1 MWSTFPL
8 FGSTLLLAVM
18 VIASYTFAVSLSAGA
33 SGRIKTL
40 QAARLGAYGTV
51 ALIAVAVLC
60 LAYAFVSHDFRLRYV
75 AHYSDRSMPTIFL
88 LTALWGGQDGSLLWW
103 LFLLSGYIG
112 VCVFSLGKKHLDL
125 QPYVIATLMGIVI
138 FFCVL
143 MAFAANPFSTSIS
156 GARADGEGLNPL
168 LQNFY
173 MIIHPPSLYVGFVG
187 CSIPFAF
194 AVAALCTGRL
204 DAEWIQASRKFSL
217 FALLFLAI
225 GNTLG
230 MLWAYVELG
239 WGGYWAWDPVENA
252 AFMPLLSLGA
262 FVHSVM
268 IQERRGMLKV
278 WNVFLICLTFF
289 MTIFGTFLTRSGAIA
304 SVHSFAQSSI
314 GEYFLW
320 FLALVASFCVTM
332 ILYRWPE
339 LRSIEPGVGNK
350 DRLSSAKGSVAIA
363 LSSLVGIGAG
373 GVLMLIANVGFKKEL
388 ASSGMLILAGAL
400 AVGAAAGAFM
410 IVRNPIAAW
419 VQTPVN
425 VLRGAAI
432 ASGWVI
438 VAGLAP
444 GAWVLSGKMGTMSAE
459 IRVVVF
465 SAVVGVAVYAALELV
480 FRRMTRGLKLA
491 PNRPQMESI
500 LSREFTFLL
509 NNYGLLG
516 IMLFILVATTFP
528 MVSEALWNERVTV
541 GPPYYNAWMQ
551 PLGLV
556 VFFLM
561 GVGTL
566 FGWKKTSPEALKRA
580 FVAPTTAAFLAVAAH
595 FALGR
600 KLGFPA
606 VVWSEPIYGGA
617 LGSALRAF
625 NAYTPV
631 LGFALAIFNVTV
643 IAQEFVFLFRSQS
656 RAGDGG
662 RGFLAKIPAPL
673 RPLAAIV
680 CFPLWMV
687 MLPPTGRR
695 RYGGYIVHLGIAL
708 MFLGF
713 TGKSWTVDRETSMA
727 PGQTYKVE
735 RLAVQYV
742 GPRMEVDNNKRMI
755 FADIRVFEEGKEIG
769 KLAPAKFIYKK
780 MPDSPTTEVE
790 LLRSIRDDLYLVVGS
805 INPDTKVASLQ
816 IHLNPLVNWI
826 WFGALI
832 LIFGS
837 FVGMWPELDP
847 EESRAWRV
855 ARGTAAVA
863 ASTTLGV
870 ILALMPVPA
879 FAQTTAT
886 QHAGSVQM
894 DDPKEKA
901 VFGALRCMCG
911 TCPRE
916 LLSSCSCSTADQTR
930 ERLRMRLAKGDTPQA
945 IIDDYTAEYGT
956 AALAIP
962 PDKGAMKAIYV
973 APLFAIAGGGIALAF
988 ILRRWR
994 ANESS
999 SSNESDSTK
1008 DESNSDET
1016 PKRDET
1022 RGRGSRGSAEGR
1034 TRDDYDDRID
1044 ADLRDLDDE

>member
-18 VIASYTFAVSLSAGA
+18 VVASYTFAVSLSAGA
-33 SGRIKTL
+33 TGRIKTL
-40 QAARLGAYGTV
+40 HAARLGAYGTV

-75 AHYSDRSMPTIFL
+75 AHYSDRSMPTVFL

-103 LFLLSGYIG
+103 LFLLAGYIG
-112 VCVFSLGKKHLDL
+112 ACVFGMGKKHLEL
-125 QPYVIATLMGIVI
+125 QPYVLATLMAVVI

-143 MAFAANPFSTSIS
+143 MAFAANPFSTGVA
-156 GARADGEGLNPL
+156 GARTDGEGLNPL

-173 MIIHPPSLYVGFVG
+173 MIIHPPSLYTGFVG

-194 AVAALCTGRL
+194 GVAALATGRL
-204 DAEWIQASRKFSL
+204 DAEWIQACRKFTL

-230 MLWAYVELG
+230 MLWAYEELG

-252 AFMPLLSLGA
+252 AFMPMLSLAA

-320 FLALVASFCVTM
+320 FLVLVAAFCATM
-332 ILYRWPE
+332 IMYRWPE
-339 LRSIEPGVGNK
+339 LRGVEPAVSSK
-350 DRLSSAKGSVAIA
+350 ERLASAKETVALGLSVLVA
-363 LSSLVGIGAG
+363 VGIG
-373 GVLMLIANVGFKKEL
+373 VLLLAVAFFARKKEI
-388 ASSGMLILAGAL
+388 ASSGMTGAVYAVAG
-400 AVGAAAGAFM
+400 VAAAGAF
-410 IVRNPIAAW
+410 VVVKKPLATWAT
-419 VQTPVN
+419 TPTN
-425 VLRGAAI
+425 TFRGAAI
-432 ASGWVI
+432 SAGWVVI
-438 VAGLAP
+438 AGLAP
-444 GAWVLSGKMGTMSAE
+444 GAWVLSGKIGALAAAMRVTVFS
-459 IRVVVF
+459 VVVGL
-465 SAVVGVAVYAALELV
+465 AVFAAIELV
-480 FRRMTRGLKLA
+480 YRRMTRGLKLT
-491 PNRPQMESI
+491 PNRPRIESV

-528 MVSEALWNERVTV
+528 MVSEALWDEKVTV

-551 PLGLV
+551 PLGLT

-566 FGWKKTSPEALKRA
+566 FGWKKTSPDALKRA
-580 FVAPTTAAFLAVAAH
+580 FVAPTTVAVVVVALH
-595 FALGR
+595 FVAG
-600 KLGFPA
+600 KSVGFPA

-617 LGSALRAF
+617 IGAILRVF
-625 NAYTPV
+625 NAFTPV
-631 LGFALAIFNVTV
+631 LGFALVAFNISV
-643 IAQEFVFLFRSQS
+643 IVQEFVFLYRSQT
-656 RAGDGG
+656 RAGESS
-662 RGFLAKIPAPL
+662 RTFLTKLPAAL
-673 RPLAAIV
+673 RPLGAIGL
-680 CFPLWMV
+680 FPAWAIS
-687 MLPPTGRR
+687 LPPTGRR

-713 TGKSWTVDRETSMA
+713 TGKSWTVDRETSIA
-727 PGQTYKVE
+727 PGQTYSVE
-735 RLAVQYV
+735 RLTVQYV

-755 FADIRVFEEGKEIG
+755 FADVKVLENGKEIG

-780 MPDSPTTEVE
+780 MPDSPTTEVAM
-790 LLRSIRDDLYLVVGS
+790 LHSVRDDLYLVVGN
-805 INPDTKVASLQ
+805 INPETKLASLQ
-816 IHLNPLVNWI
+816 IHLNPLVGWI
-826 WFGALI
+826 WFGAII

-837 FVGMWPELDP
+837 FVCMWPELDP
-847 EESRAWRV
+847 AESRVWRV

-863 ASTTLGV
+863 ASTTIGIV
-870 ILALMPVPA
+870 LALLPVPA
-879 FAQTTAT
+879 FAQSNAT
-886 QHAGSVQM
+886 QHSGSVQM

-916 LLSSCSCSTADQTR
+916 LLSTCACSTADQTR
-930 ERLRMRLAKGDTPQA
+930 EQLRMRLARGDSAQQ
-945 IIDDYTAEYGT
+945 IIDDYVSEYGT
-956 AALAIP
+956 ASLAIP
-962 PDKGAMKAIYV
+962 PDKGAMKAIYA
-973 APLFAIAGGGIALAF
+973 APLLAIAGGGFGLALL
-988 ILRRWR
+988 LRRWR
-994 ANESS
+994 ANSKNAAAS
-999 SSNESDSTK
+999 G
-1008 DESNSDET
+1008 DEPADDAA
-1016 PKRDET
+1016 RD
-1022 RGRGSRGSAEGR
+1022 A
-1034 TRDDYDDRID
+1034 YDDRID
-1044 ADLRDLDDE
+1044 ADLKELDDG